1 MKSLLLVSS
10 FLLNVG
16 RCSSHRQWNL
26 LSSARSLS
34 AQGIGAALL
43 PASKCQELG
52 ELLIMILVL
61 LLF

>member
-52 ELLIMILVL
+52 ALSVLLIK
-61 LLF
+61 